1 MRLIELALP
10 LKLIYSFIR
19 AQPVTIAT
27 RCAPLNPT
35 NFPIPEGEG
44 EEEGGIIL
52 KFATVE
58 DNNGGSEGGIKTF
71 RCWK

>member
-27 RCAPLNPT
+27 RCAPFNAIARQIFFRFRDP
-35 NFPIPEGEG
+35 FRSPDAGR
-44 EEEGGIIL
+44 GG
-52 KFATVE
+52 ATDAGRESRVKNVPFE
-58 DNNGGSEGGIKTF
+58 K
-71 RCWK
+71 